1 MARYTKKRAIIYSN
15 VKENKK
21 IAEERQRIRDNQ
33 INLNDEVIIG
43 FNEQKKAKHS
53 IDTNHIKNG
62 NKKRK
67 SNGSNNRSRINN
79 NTPAKEIRRST
90 ISHNIDEKAKVNP
103 QKRKKNVFHIRV
115 TFVVLILVI
124 GIIVFLRSSFFNIK
138 NMVVSIENNSV
149 LTEQEI
155 IDLSNIVVGQNMFS
169 IRKSKSVENIK
180 TNKYVESVKI
190 KRAIPDKL
198 RIIVK
203 ERQIKFQ
210 LENMDEGTAYIYV
223 DNHGI
228 AVDKSAEKKDCI
240 IVAGYKT
247 NNIQYGEKLDE
258 NDLEG
263 LSAVNL
269 ILQVAKNYG
278 IEDRIDKID
287 ISNHDDYIIYFS
299 NDGKITHFGDTTS
312 VNDKMT
318 RIKRILELNSDYQGE
333 IFVNVDL
340 NNGEY
345 PYFRESV

>member
-1 MARYTKKRAIIYSN
+1 MAKNTKKRAIIYSN

-21 IAEERQRIRDNQ
+21 IAEERKRIRDNQ

-53 IDTNHIKNG
+53 SNTNHIKNG
-62 NKKRK
+62 NTRRKK
-67 SNGSNNRSRINN
+67 NGSKTNRNLS
-79 NTPAKEIRRST
+79 TKEIRKST
-90 ISHNIDEKAKVNP
+90 IPYNSDKKAKVNP
-103 QKRKKNVFHIRV
+103 QKRKKTIFRIRA
-115 TFVVLILVI
+115 TFVVLILAV
-124 GIIVFLRSSFFNIK
+124 GVIVFLNSSFFDID
-138 NMVVSIENNSV
+138 NMVISIENNSV

-155 IDLSNIVVGQNMFS
+155 MDLSNIVIGQNIFS
-169 IRKSKSVENIK
+169 INKSKSIENIK
-180 TNKYVESVKI
+180 TNTYVESVKI
-190 KRAIPDKL
+190 KRALPDKL
-198 RIIVK
+198 NIMVI

-210 LENMDEGTAYIYV
+210 LESMEDGIAYIYV
-223 DNHGI
+223 DNQGI
-228 AVDKSAEKKDCI
+228 AVDKSTEKKDCI
-240 IVAGYKT
+240 TVVGYET
-247 NNIQYGEKLDE
+247 NNVQYGERLNE
-258 NDLEG
+258 EDLEG

-287 ISNHDDYIIYFS
+287 ISNHDDYLIHFS
-299 NDGKITHFGDTTS
+299 NDGKIAHLGDVSS

-318 RIKRILELNSDYQGE
+318 RIKRILEINSDYQGE